1 MWGCPRE
8 KILSRS
14 ANRPLD
20 ENDYHLTF
28 STFSSARQKAKLA
41 RKNCEI
47 LPKNNLPKT
56 IDGRARPMR
65 LLPHRMSLPTEGKPR
80 STRRRHR
87 EGRKKSSWKSLSKTA
102 TRGKQKFQFVN
113 TFFGGFMEPDI
124 FLFVGVF
131 ITSALSFIGGAIM
144 AHYMDLH

>member
-1 MWGCPRE
+1 MTLNVKCSFSEVRKNPKLYVWGSARE

-80 STRRRHR
+80 STRRRYR
-87 EGRKKSSWKSLSKTA
+87 EGRKKSSWKSLSETA
-102 TRGKQKFQFVN
+102 TRGKQKFICQD
-113 TFFGGFMEPDI
+113 FFTNP
-124 FLFVGVF
+124 
-131 ITSALSFIGGAIM
+131 
-144 AHYMDLH
+144 